1 MRRSQATNIAASI
14 ANQHLKRLYDN
25 SGNARFGAT
34 SKLWRRQGLKPATD
48 LAHDILL
55 PRAGNSIATGRAGYR
70 WDVMKQYSAP
80 AGRSWR
86 SSAAGALFVAAL
98 ALISAPAAAE
108 GAAQAREAITVEGN
122 RRIDAE
128 TVRSYFHAAPDGRF
142 DEAARDAALKAL
154 LATGLF
160 DKVTIDRAGDRLVV
174 HLTEAPV
181 LGRVAFEG
189 NKKIQ
194 DKDLS
199 AIVESKPQGT
209 LQRAVVQA
217 DVGRI
222 MEAYRHKGRNDV
234 GVVPKIISSGHDRV
248 DLVYEVTEGGKT
260 TVRQINFEGNHVFG
274 KRQLAAVIKTS
285 TTNMLSFLTGGD
297 DYDPDRIAA
306 DREQL
311 RLYYRSKGYADA
323 SVTSA
328 QAEYDPALHG
338 FTLTFSIDEGPLYHF
353 GGINI
358 VCNVPG
364 LDGEKLRPALL
375 ARTGAMFDGNA
386 LDKSTDALATE
397 LAKLGFPFAQAV
409 ARTTRDAAGQRID
422 VSFVVDQGPR
432 TYVERIEI
440 HGNTRTRGYVIRR
453 EFDIAE
459 GDAYN
464 KTLIDRAER
473 RLKNLNYFKTVKI
486 SRQPGSA
493 ADRVVLDVEVTEQ
506 STGEFTISGGYST
519 TDGLLAE
526 VKVGDRNFL
535 GGGKAVNASFTY
547 GQYARGID
555 LSASEPYFLG
565 TRVSA
570 GIDLY
575 YKQTDASTYQSYGSD
590 VYGATMQFGTP
601 LTEQIGVQYRY
612 SIYNQ
617 NVTLNPASLTAAP
630 SLPIQ
635 QAALAGP
642 QWVSSIGDTVT
653 YSTLDNNKNPTDGI
667 KSQLSQDL
675 AGLGGDVKFLRTTE
689 DMRYYHSINDDVVA
703 LVRGQ
708 GGYVAGWGGQQVPL
722 LNNFFGGPTMV
733 RGFAPNGFGPRDLTP
748 GTTMDNVGGSMY
760 WASTLEFQ
768 SAIPGVPKEYGLKAT
783 AFVDAGS
790 VFNYGGPTTFPGST
804 QSLQVANSNIV
815 RSAVGVGL
823 VWDSPFGALGINYA
837 VPLSK
842 AAYDVVQP
850 LSFTAGGF

>member
-1 MRRSQATNIAASI
+1 
-14 ANQHLKRLYDN
+14 L
-25 SGNARFGAT
+25 
-34 SKLWRRQGLKPATD
+34 
-48 LAHDILL
+48 
-55 PRAGNSIATGRAGYR
+55 
-70 WDVMKQYSAP
+70 
-80 AGRSWR
+80 
-86 SSAAGALFVAAL
+86 
-98 ALISAPAAAE
+98 AAAFALTIAVA
-108 GAAQAREAITVEGN
+108 GTAQARETIDVQGN

-154 LATGLF
+154 LETRLF
-160 DKVTIDRAGDRLVV
+160 DKVTIERAGERLVV
-174 HLTEAPV
+174 HLAEAPV
-181 LGRVAFEG
+181 LDRVAFEG

-194 DKDLS
+194 DKELT
-199 AIVESKPQGT
+199 AVIESKPRGT

-222 MEAYRHKGRNDV
+222 MEAYRHAGRDEV
-234 GVVPKIISSGHDRV
+234 AVAPQIISHGNDRV
-248 DLVYEVTEGGKT
+248 DLVYVVTEGAKT
-260 TVRQINFEGNHVFG
+260 TVRRINFEGNRVFG

-285 TTNMLSFLTGGD
+285 ATNMLSFLTGGD
-297 DYDPDRIAA
+297 EYDPDRIAA

-311 RLYYRSKGYADA
+311 RVYYRSKGYADA
-323 SVTSA
+323 SVPSA
-328 QAEYDPALHG
+328 NAEYDPAAHG

-353 GGINI
+353 GDINI
-358 VCNVPG
+358 VCNMPG
-364 LDGEKLRPALL
+364 LDPEKLRGLL
-375 ARTGAMFDGNA
+375 LTRSGAVFNGDA
-386 LDKSTDALATE
+386 LDKTSDVLTVE
-397 LAKLGFPFAQAV
+397 LAKLGFPFAQAL
-409 ARTTRDAAGQRID
+409 ARTTRNAAATRIG
-422 VSFVVDQGPR
+422 VSFTIDQGPR

-453 EFDIAE
+453 EFDISE

-464 KTLIDRAER
+464 KALIDRAER

-486 SRQPGSA
+486 STKPGSVQ
-493 ADRVVLDVEVTEQ
+493 DRVVLDVEVAEQ

-526 VKVGDRNFL
+526 VKLGDRNFL
-535 GGGKAVNASFTY
+535 GSGKAVNFTGTY
-547 GQYARGID
+547 GQYTRGFD

-575 YKQTDASTYQSYGSD
+575 DKQSYASSYQSYGSNT
-590 VYGATMQFGTP
+590 YGAMLQFGTP
-601 LTEQIGVQYRY
+601 ITDQLGVQYRY

-617 NVTLNPASLTAAP
+617 SLTLDPTSLTAAP

-642 QWVSSIGDTVT
+642 AWVSAVGSTVT

-675 AGLGGDVKFLRTTE
+675 AGLGGDVNFLRTTE
-689 DMRYYHSINDDVVA
+689 DVRYYHALNDDVVGM
-703 LVRGQ
+703 VRAQ
-708 GGYVAGWGGQQVPL
+708 GGYITGWGGQQVPL
-722 LNNFFGGPTMV
+722 MNTFFGGPTMV

-760 WASTLEFQ
+760 WATTAELQ
-768 SAIPGVPKEYGLKAT
+768 SAIPGVPKEYGLKAL
-783 AFVDAGS
+783 AFVDSGS
-790 VFNYGGPTTFPGST
+790 VFGYGGPTIFPGSA
-804 QSLQVANSNIV
+804 QSLQVANSNVV
-815 RSAVGVGL
+815 RSSVGVGL
-823 VWDSPFGALGINYA
+823 SWDSPFGPLGISYA

-842 AAYDVVQP
+842 APYDVVQP
-850 LSFTAGGF
+850 FGFSAGGF

>member
-1 MRRSQATNIAASI
+1 M
-14 ANQHLKRLYDN
+14 
-25 SGNARFGAT
+25 
-34 SKLWRRQGLKPATD
+34 P
-48 LAHDILL
+48 DILS
-55 PRAGNSIATGRAGYR
+55 PRAGNSIAAGQMTDR
-70 WDVMKQYSAP
+70 RDVIRHSRT
-80 AGRSWR
+80 AGRRCGRWI
-86 SSAAGALFVAAL
+86 AAGALLVAMAGSITAPAL
-98 ALISAPAAAE
+98 AAE
-108 GAAQAREAITVEGN
+108 VGTQARDADAKARDAIDVQGN

-128 TVRSYFHAAPDGRF
+128 TVRSYFHAGPDGRL
-142 DEAARDAALKAL
+142 DEAARDAGLKAL

-160 DKVTIDRAGDRLVV
+160 DKVTIERAGERLVV
-174 HLTEAPV
+174 HLAEAPV
-181 LGRVAFEG
+181 LDRVAFEG

-194 DKDLS
+194 DKQLT
-199 AIVESKPQGT
+199 AIIESKPRGT
-209 LQRAVVQA
+209 LQRAMVQA
-217 DVGRI
+217 DVSHI
-222 MEAYRHKGRNDV
+222 IEAYRHAGRDDV
-234 GVVPKIISSGHDRV
+234 GVVPQIINRGNDRV
-248 DLVYEVTEGGKT
+248 DLVYVVTEGAKT
-260 TVRQINFEGNHVFG
+260 TVRQINFVGNQVFG

-285 TTNMLSFLTGGD
+285 ATNMLSFLTGGD
-297 DYDPDRIAA
+297 EYDPDRIEA

-323 SVTSA
+323 SVASA
-328 QAEYDPALHG
+328 KAEYDPAIHG

-353 GGINI
+353 GDVNI

-364 LDGEKLRPALL
+364 LDGEKLRRLL
-375 ARTGAMFDGNA
+375 VARSGAVFDGNA
-386 LDKSTDALATE
+386 LDKTSEVLAIE
-397 LAKLGFPFAQAV
+397 LAKLGFPFAQALP
-409 ARTTRDAAGQRID
+409 RTSRDAAAKRVD
-422 VSFVVDQGPR
+422 VTFTIDQGPR
-432 TYVERIEI
+432 TYIERIDI
-440 HGNTRTRGYVIRR
+440 HGNMRTRGYVIRR

-464 KTLIDRAER
+464 KALIDRAER

-486 SRQPGSA
+486 SAKAGSA

-526 VKVGDRNFL
+526 VKLGDSNFL
-535 GGGKAVNASFTY
+535 GSGYALKSSLSY
-547 GQYARGID
+547 GQYARGVD
-555 LSASEPYFLG
+555 LSASDPYFLG
-565 TRVSA
+565 TRVAA

-575 YKQTDASTYQSYGSD
+575 YKQNVFSPYQSYGSD
-590 VYGATMQFGTP
+590 VYGATLQFGTP
-601 LTEQIGVQYRY
+601 LTEQIGVQWRY
-612 SIYNQ
+612 SLYNQ
-617 NVTLNPASLTAAP
+617 SVTLDPASLTAAP

-653 YSTLDNNKNPTDGI
+653 YSTLDNNKSPTDGI

-675 AGLGGDVKFLRTTE
+675 AGLGGDVKFMRTTE
-689 DMRYYHSINDDVVA
+689 DLRYYHSINDDVVA

-708 GGYVAGWGGQQVPL
+708 GGYVTGWGGQQAPL
-722 LNNFFGGPTMV
+722 LNNFFGGPTLV

-768 SAIPGVPKEYGLKAT
+768 SAIPGVPKEYGLKAA

-815 RSAVGVGL
+815 RSSVGVGL
-823 VWDSPFGALGINYA
+823 VWDSPFGALGVNYA

-850 LSFTAGGF
+850 LNFTAGGF

>member
-1 MRRSQATNIAASI
+1 M
-14 ANQHLKRLYDN
+14 
-25 SGNARFGAT
+25 
-34 SKLWRRQGLKPATD
+34 P
-48 LAHDILL
+48 DIVS
-55 PRAGNSIATGRAGYR
+55 PRAGNSIAAG
-70 WDVMKQYSAP
+70 QT
-80 AGRSWR
+80 AGRRDVIKQCRTAGRRCGRWIAMGALLVA
-86 SSAAGALFVAAL
+86 AAGP
-98 ALISAPAAAE
+98 ISSPVHAAE
-108 GAAQAREAITVEGN
+108 AGAQARDADAKARDAIDVQGN
-122 RRIDAE
+122 RRVDAE

-160 DKVTIDRAGDRLVV
+160 DKVTIERTGERLVV

-199 AIVESKPQGT
+199 AIVESKPKGA

-217 DVGRI
+217 DVDRI
-222 MEAYRHKGRNDV
+222 MEAYRHKGHDDV
-234 GVVPKIISSGHDRV
+234 AVVPEIIGHGEDRA
-248 DLVYEVTEGGKT
+248 DLVFEVTEGKKT
-260 TVRQINFEGNHVFG
+260 TVQQINFVGNKVFG

-285 TTNMLSFLTGGD
+285 ATNMLSFLTGGD
-297 DYDPDRIAA
+297 DYDPDRIAL

-328 QAEYDPALHG
+328 KAEYDPAIHG
-338 FTLTFSIDEGPLYHF
+338 FTLTFSIDEGPLYRF
-353 GGINI
+353 GDVNI
-358 VCNVPG
+358 VCNVSG
-364 LDGEKLRPALL
+364 LDGEKLRPGLF
-375 ARTGAMFDGNA
+375 ARPGAMFDGNA

-397 LAKLGFPFAQAV
+397 LAKLGFPFAQV
-409 ARTTRDAAGQRID
+409 VPRTTRDAAGQRID
-422 VSFVVDQGPR
+422 VTFTVDQGPR

-440 HGNTRTRGYVIRR
+440 HGNTRTRDYVIRR

-486 SRQPGSA
+486 STKPGSV
-493 ADRVVLDVEVTEQ
+493 ADRVVLDVEVAEQ

-519 TDGLLAE
+519 TDGMLAE
-526 VKVGDRNFL
+526 VKLGDSNFL
-535 GGGKAVNASFTY
+535 GTGYALKSSVSY
-547 GQYARGID
+547 GQYARAVD
-555 LSASEPYFLG
+555 LSASDPYFLG
-565 TRVSA
+565 TRVAA

-575 YKQTDASTYQSYGSD
+575 YKQTVSSTYQSYGSD
-590 VYGATMQFGTP
+590 VYGATLQFGTP
-601 LTEQIGVQYRY
+601 LTEQVGVQWRY
-612 SIYNQ
+612 SLYNQ
-617 NVTLNPASLTAAP
+617 SVTLDPASLTAAP

-653 YSTLDNNKNPTDGI
+653 YSTLDNNKNPTEGI

-675 AGLGGDVKFLRTTE
+675 AGLGGDVKFMRTTE

-783 AFVDAGS
+783 AFADAGS

-804 QSLQVANSNIV
+804 QSLQVANSNVV
-815 RSAVGVGL
+815 RSSVGVGL

-850 LSFTAGGF
+850 FSFTAGGF

>member
-1 MRRSQATNIAASI
+1 MAPGRRWRRSI
-14 ANQHLKRLYDN
+14 
-25 SGNARFGAT
+25 
-34 SKLWRRQGLKPATD
+34 
-48 LAHDILL
+48 
-55 PRAGNSIATGRAGYR
+55 
-70 WDVMKQYSAP
+70 
-80 AGRSWR
+80 
-86 SSAAGALFVAAL
+86 AAGALLVVALGPLSVPTEAV
-98 ALISAPAAAE
+98 
-108 GAAQAREAITVEGN
+108 AQARDIIEVQGN
-122 RRIDAE
+122 RRVDAE

-160 DKVTIDRAGDRLVV
+160 DKVTIDRASARLIV
-174 HLTEAPV
+174 HLAEAPV
-181 LGRVAFEG
+181 LDRVAFEG
-189 NKKIQ
+189 NKKIH
-194 DKDLS
+194 DKELS
-199 AIVESKPQGT
+199 AVIESKPRGT
-209 LQRAVVQA
+209 LQHAVVQS
-217 DVGRI
+217 DVSRI
-222 MEAYRHKGRNDV
+222 MEAYRHAGRDDV
-234 GVVPKIISSGHDRV
+234 GVEPQIIDRGNDRV
-248 DLVYEVTEGGKT
+248 DLVYVVTEGAKT
-260 TVRQINFEGNHVFG
+260 TVRQVNFVGNHAFG
-274 KRQLAAVIKTS
+274 KRQLGAVIKTS
-285 TTNMLSFLTGGD
+285 ATNVLSFLIGGD
-297 DYDPDRIAA
+297 VYDPDRVAQ

-328 QAEYDPALHG
+328 KAEYDPATHG
-338 FTLTFSIDEGPLYHF
+338 FEVTFSIDEGPLYHF
-353 GGINI
+353 GDVDI

-364 LDGEKLRPALL
+364 LDAEKLRRLVVT
-375 ARTGAMFDGNA
+375 RSGAVFDGNA
-386 LDKSTDALATE
+386 LDKTDEILATE
-397 LAKLGFPFAQAV
+397 LSKLGFPFAQAV
-409 ARTTRDAAGQRID
+409 PRTTRDAAGRRID

-432 TYVERIEI
+432 TYIERIEI

-453 EFDIAE
+453 EFDVAE

-464 KTLIDRAER
+464 KSLIDRAER

-486 SRQPGSA
+486 STKPGSVP
-493 ADRVVLDVEVTEQ
+493 DRVILDVEVAEQ
-506 STGEFTISGGYST
+506 STGDFTVSGGYST

-535 GGGKAVNASFTY
+535 GSGKAVSASATY

-570 GIDLY
+570 GIELY
-575 YKQTDASTYQSYGSD
+575 GRQNDASPYQSYGSD
-590 VYGATMQFGTP
+590 TYGATMQFGTP

-617 NVTLNPASLTAAP
+617 NVTLDPASLAAAP

-635 QAALAGP
+635 QAALTGP

-653 YSTLDNNKNPTDGI
+653 YNTLDNNKNPTSGI
-667 KSQLSQDL
+667 KSQLTQDL

-689 DMRYYHSINDDVVA
+689 DLRYYHAINDDVVS
-703 LVRGQ
+703 LVRAQ
-708 GGYVAGWGGQQVPL
+708 GGYITGWGGQQVPL
-722 LNNFFGGPTMV
+722 LNSFFGGPTMV

-760 WASTLEFQ
+760 WATTAELQ

-790 VFNYGGPTTFPGST
+790 VFNYGGPTVFPGSA
-804 QSLQVANSNIV
+804 QSLQVANSNIM
-815 RSAVGVGL
+815 RSSVGVGL
-823 VWDSPFGALGINYA
+823 VWDSPFGPLSVNYA
-837 VPLSK
+837 VPLTK

-850 LSFTAGGF
+850 LSFGAGGF

>member
-1 MRRSQATNIAASI
+1 MLAALGLLS
-14 ANQHLKRLYDN
+14 
-25 SGNARFGAT
+25 ARAFAAET
-34 SKLWRRQGLKPATD
+34 A
-48 LAHDILL
+48 
-55 PRAGNSIATGRAGYR
+55 
-70 WDVMKQYSAP
+70 AP
-80 AGRSWR
+80 ARDADATPR
-86 SSAAGALFVAAL
+86 DADAK
-98 ALISAPAAAE
+98 
-108 GAAQAREAITVEGN
+108 ARDAIEVQGN
-122 RRIDAE
+122 RRIDAD

-142 DEAARDAALKAL
+142 DDATRDAALKAL

-160 DKVTIDRAGDRLVV
+160 DDVTIQRAGERLVV
-174 HLTEAPV
+174 HLHEAPV

-199 AIVESKPQGT
+199 AIIESKPQGT

-222 MEAYRHKGRNDV
+222 MEAYRHKGRDDV
-234 GVVPKIISSGHDRV
+234 GVAPEIISHGEDRV
-248 DLVYEVTEGGKT
+248 DLVFEVTEGQKT
-260 TVRQINFEGNHVFG
+260 TVRQINFVGNTVFS

-285 TTNMLSFLTGGD
+285 ATNMLSFLTGGD
-297 DYDPDRIAA
+297 EYDPDRVAA

-323 SVTSA
+323 GVTSA
-328 QAEYDPALHG
+328 KAEYDPATHG

-353 GGINI
+353 GDIT
-358 VCNVPG
+358 VVSNVPG
-364 LDGEKLRPALL
+364 LDSEKLRRLL
-375 ARTGAMFDGNA
+375 VARPGVVFDGGA
-386 LDKSTDALATE
+386 LDKIDEILATE
-397 LAKLGFPFAQAV
+397 LGKLGFPFAQALP
-409 ARTTRDAAGQRID
+409 RTTRDAAAKRID
-422 VSFVVDQGPR
+422 IAFTIDQGPR

-440 HGNTRTRGYVIRR
+440 HGNTRTREYVIRR

-464 KTLIDRAER
+464 KALIDRAER

-486 SRQPGSA
+486 SAKPGSV
-493 ADRVVLDVEVTEQ
+493 ADRVVLDVEVAEQ
-506 STGEFTISGGYST
+506 STGDFTISGGYST

-535 GGGKAVNASFTY
+535 GSGKSVSASVSY
-547 GQYARGID
+547 GQYGRGID
-555 LSASEPYFLG
+555 VSASEPYFLG

-570 GIDLY
+570 GIELY
-575 YKQTDASTYQSYGSD
+575 GRQNQSSPYQSYGSD
-590 VYGATMQFGTP
+590 IYGATMQFGTP
-601 LTEQIGVQYRY
+601 LTEQLGMQYRY

-617 NVTLNPASLTAAP
+617 SVTLAPSSSAATT

-635 QAALAGP
+635 QAAQAGP
-642 QWVSSIGDTVT
+642 QWVSSVGDTVT
-653 YSTLDNNKNPTDGI
+653 YNTLDNNKSPTSGFNV
-667 KSQLSQDL
+667 QLKQDL

-689 DMRYYHSINDDVVA
+689 DVRYYHPINDDVVG
-703 LVRGQ
+703 LVRAQ
-708 GGYVAGWGGQQVPL
+708 GGYITGWGGQQVPL
-722 LNNFFGGPTMV
+722 LNSFFGGPTMV

-760 WASTLEFQ
+760 WATTAELQ
-768 SAIPGVPKEYGLKAT
+768 SNIPGVPQEYGLKAT

-790 VFNYGGPTTFPGST
+790 VFRYSGPTTFPGSA

-815 RSAVGVGL
+815 RSSVGAGL
-823 VWDSPFGALGINYA
+823 TWASPFGNLTVDYA
-837 VPLSK
+837 VPLTK

-850 LSFTAGGF
+850 LRFSAGGF